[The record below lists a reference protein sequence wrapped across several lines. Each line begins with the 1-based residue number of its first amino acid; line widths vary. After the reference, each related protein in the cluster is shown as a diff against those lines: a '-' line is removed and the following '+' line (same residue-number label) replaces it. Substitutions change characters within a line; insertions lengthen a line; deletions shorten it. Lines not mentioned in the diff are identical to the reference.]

1 MRKSFLFLAAAA
13 LLLSACKAKIVEL
26 DLKQDDL
33 QAVQNGEVKYAS
45 FEAKFSNIGKLDD
58 EQRAQVTALENILEN
73 YMDLDDF
80 ELASTDMGFDVIV
93 EGSIPIS
100 NQEQTASAYYML
112 VEPSVIFKGYHL
124 VQLRTG
130 DAFKRMSSEMKAIN
144 FMLAPD
150 EFHPTTIK
158 VRADNMDVI
167 VIGAEMDGEANLVW
181 QGTVE
186 RRERF
191 SFSGGIFDKTGAGIF
206 FK

>member
-1 MRKSFLFLAAAA
+1 MRKSFIFLTAAAI
-13 LLLSACKAKIVEL
+13 LLSACKAKIVEL
-26 DLKQDDL
+26 DLKQEDL
-33 QAVQNGEVKYAS
+33 QAVQNGDVKYAS
-45 FEAKFSNIGKLDD
+45 FEAKFSNIGELDD

-80 ELASTDMGFDVIV
+80 ELANTDMGFDVIV
-93 EGSIPIS
+93 EGVIPIS
-100 NQEQTASAYYML
+100 SQEQSASPYYML
-112 VEPSVIFKGYHL
+112 VEPSNIFEGYHL
-124 VQLRTG
+124 VQLKTG
-130 DAFKRMSSEMKAIN
+130 DAFKKMSSEMKAIN

-150 EFHPTTIK
+150 EFHPTTLK

-181 QGTVE
+181 QGTIE